1 MKKSFVIVI
10 SLVVVGLILGGIAF
24 DRQRAKERLRIA
36 AQKTAAEQAKDKVPP
51 LPQRG
56 ALLAAADDAEV
67 TGSAM
72 CGFCY
77 WREGGNWCNT
87 VLQTPEEPGIVFL
100 LPNEKR
106 AEIEKLT
113 GDCAGGNYSVTARGT
128 VTQYRGHNYMLVSN
142 FEAVKTK

>member
-24 DRQRAKERLRIA
+24 DRQRAKERQRIA
-36 AQKTAAEQAKDKVPP
+36 AQKTAEQAKDKVPP
-51 LPQRG
+51 LPQWG
-56 ALLAAADDAEV
+56 ALLPAADEAEV

-87 VLQTPEEPGIVFL
+87 VLQMPEEPGIVFV
-100 LPNEKR
+100 LPNETRK
-106 AEIEKLT
+106 EMEKLT
-113 GDCAGGNYSVTARGT
+113 GDCAGGHYSITARGT
-128 VTQYRGHNYMLVSN
+128 LTQYREHNYLLAKS
-142 FEAVKTK
+142 FEAVKVK